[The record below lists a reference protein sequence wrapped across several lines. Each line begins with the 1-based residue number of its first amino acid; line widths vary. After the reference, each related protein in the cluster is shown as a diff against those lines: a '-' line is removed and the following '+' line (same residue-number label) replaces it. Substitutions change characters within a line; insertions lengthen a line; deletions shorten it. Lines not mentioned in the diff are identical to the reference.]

1 MGRLKYID
9 SLRGIA
15 SLIVVLFHLIDI
27 FFSNFQF
34 GKSEA
39 EISQIKIFA
48 RSIFNGSDWVSF
60 FFVLSGF
67 SLSLFYLKNDT
78 EIDLKKFYI
87 KRFFRIYPLYLFI
100 LFTSF
105 FLFYST
111 TSWSAFMSQLFLF
124 NYSNGL
130 IPPSW
135 SLSIEWIGSLLI
147 PFFIM
152 LFRYNKNYFYYLT
165 VISLLLYNGIGNVQ
179 SSFFG
184 FMINFLLGIILA
196 DLYLKKQ
203 LKPLKKY
210 LIIVIPFII
219 LAFSSRWL
227 IDYSPQIK
235 YLIHFVTDI
244 LNMDFHQFFY
254 VLSAFGSFFLLYIV
268 LQNSRIQYILSYKIF
283 VFLGTI
289 SFSIYLIHY
298 LIIHLVFNYF
308 VDYFSFINNEM
319 LHGSV
324 SILSLVIL
332 VILCSTITYYLIEK
346 PFINL
351 VKNGKKS
358 NSLEQRN

>member
-15 SLIVVLFHLIDI
+15 ALIVVLFHLIDV

-67 SLSLFYLKNDT
+67 SLSLFYLKNDI
-78 EIDLKKFYI
+78 EIDLRKFYI
-87 KRFFRIYPLYLFI
+87 KRFFRIYPLYLII
-100 LFTSF
+100 LLTSF
-105 FLFYST
+105 IFAYST
-111 TSWSAFMSQLFLF
+111 TSWSTFMSQLFLF

-152 LFRYNKNYFYYLT
+152 LFKVNKNYFYYLT
-165 VISLLLYNGIGNVQ
+165 AISLLLYNGIGNVQ

-196 DLYLKKQ
+196 DLYLKNQ
-203 LKPLKKY
+203 LKPIKKY
-210 LIIVIPFII
+210 LIIVVPFIV

-227 IDYSPQIK
+227 IDYFPRFK
-235 YLIHFVTDI
+235 YLVHFFTDI

-254 VLSAFGSFFLLYIV
+254 ILSAFGSFLLLYIV
-268 LQNSRIQYILSYKIF
+268 LQNRRIQRVLSYKFF

-298 LIIHLVFNYF
+298 LIIKLFFSQF
-308 VDYFSFINNEM
+308 VDYFSFIDNEM
-319 LHGSV
+319 LHGSL
-324 SILSLVIL
+324 SILSLIIL
-332 VILCSTITYYLIEK
+332 VILCSISTYYLIEK
-346 PFINL
+346 PFIN
-351 VKNGKKS
+351 VMKNGDKI
-358 NSLEQRN
+358 NSKEERN